1 MMGQVR
7 TAAIARLTISCLSFW
22 VLQRAVSSIEI
33 CVVGLNLK
41 LTSND
46 NRSGPRLRSRH
57 LLRKFRK
64 SVSVSIE
71 FGILEELRFT
81 SCSNFLPYFRKEFG
95 ALMTSALDG
104 FFEAQ
109 KEFSVVQFSTR
120 AQIVRYL
127 NPAEQTIAAI
137 ESLDYTGGTTNHQ
150 AAIEMC
156 QETLLLDG
164 DSGRKNFIMM
174 ITDGISTFSSGSD
187 ASQDA
192 QVAARQAEQ
201 EGTFIVPVFIRKNV
215 NDILSKQ
222 FMSSLSTDGAV
233 FDVSNFSSLTNLRDI
248 LVEQVSFD
256 YSIEESYVLNCSHP
270 KCDLQNASL
279 DGRHG
284 HQHCARRGRE
294 RHGDR
299 RERERVLLVRERG
312 RPEPVRG
319 GPYAQTPRHGVLDP
333 ERVQYRRS
341 EVGTEESRQD
351 DDRHRQ
357 TRVGPQNA
365 RDGHGEGRGDVA
377 REEAKPDRRARDPE
391 QPDGRGCAVEAPEGR
406 NERRYPDL
414 LYVLLHQ
421 PLPAVHLA
429 RQRDDRRA
437 EEEQEDVPCPAEHG
451 RECPCLEGREYPA
464 ERRSR
469 QPGEDTRYEPRE
481 AGASHQRVY
490 ELREGLRQVCSE
502 DKSRQR
508 RAEQE
513 KLAAEATANRLFSS
527 VCVNGLVAAVAPA
540 LGAGAAA
547 ASSASSPPPAS
558 FRIPST
564 DHDVVSRV
572 KKNPPTM
579 TDMSFRTSVALPS
592 PPARGSVIRL
602 GTKKTGS
609 HLASR
614 AAPGFRAPW
623 TASPQLFPAP
633 SRSIID
639 AKRAPHPASDDGKGI
654 AYRARRDRNCVSR
667 SIRADVASIVLV
679 LVPAGA
685 AVEEDDALDAR
696 ATPVR
701 LRRAEAKPRLG
712 PADPDP
718 VDKRPDGSML
728 TPRGGTRPCCD
739 DISDDAL
746 FLLLGDTLD
755 GHRTGDAWR
764 FDTSADDGRAAWAA
778 RRIGM
783 SHAAILM
790 FHARS
795 VFVSLSLVWAP
806 RSGRVPLASLVQ
818 CRARSVYLHLT
829 LQT

>member
-1 MMGQVR
+1 MFSF
-7 TAAIARLTISCLSFW
+7 ISL
-22 VLQRAVSSIEI
+22 
-33 CVVGLNLK
+33 
-41 LTSND
+41 
-46 NRSGPRLRSRH
+46 
-57 LLRKFRK
+57 
-64 SVSVSIE
+64 
-71 FGILEELRFT
+71 
-81 SCSNFLPYFRKEFG
+81 FLPYIWHDSATTAGPRRNRRTSPAPQSMGESVPALKAESTPRNVDPVSRAKTLDTSHVRLVQVTSGCTSFVKDFGKFAPKTKVDSVVPSRKSDRAG
-95 ALMTSALDG
+95 LIHSDPGLHLTSA
-104 FFEAQ
+104 
-109 KEFSVVQFSTR
+109 
-120 AQIVRYL
+120 IV
-127 NPAEQTIAAI
+127 
-137 ESLDYTGGTTNHQ
+137 
-150 AAIEMC
+150 
-156 QETLLLDG
+156 
-164 DSGRKNFIMM
+164 
-174 ITDGISTFSSGSD
+174 
-187 ASQDA
+187 
-192 QVAARQAEQ
+192 
-201 EGTFIVPVFIRKNV
+201 
-215 NDILSKQ
+215 
-222 FMSSLSTDGAV
+222 
-233 FDVSNFSSLTNLRDI
+233 
-248 LVEQVSFD
+248 
-256 YSIEESYVLNCSHP
+256 
-270 KCDLQNASL
+270 
-279 DGRHG
+279 
-284 HQHCARRGRE
+284 
-294 RHGDR
+294 DR
-299 RERERVLLVRERG
+299 
-312 RPEPVRG
+312 
-319 GPYAQTPRHGVLDP
+319 
-333 ERVQYRRS
+333 
-341 EVGTEESRQD
+341 
-351 DDRHRQ
+351 
-357 TRVGPQNA
+357 
-365 RDGHGEGRGDVA
+365 
-377 REEAKPDRRARDPE
+377 
-391 QPDGRGCAVEAPEGR
+391 
-406 NERRYPDL
+406 
-414 LYVLLHQ
+414 
-421 PLPAVHLA
+421 
-429 RQRDDRRA
+429 
-437 EEEQEDVPCPAEHG
+437 
-451 RECPCLEGREYPA
+451 
-464 ERRSR
+464 
-469 QPGEDTRYEPRE
+469 
-481 AGASHQRVY
+481 
-490 ELREGLRQVCSE
+490 
-502 DKSRQR
+502 
-508 RAEQE
+508 
-513 KLAAEATANRLFSS
+513 LAAEATANRLFSS

-579 TDMSFRTSVALPS
+579 TDMSFRTSAALPS

-639 AKRAPHPASDDGKGI
+639 AKRVPHPASDDGKGI

-818 CRARSVYLHLT
+818 SDV
-829 LQT
+829 